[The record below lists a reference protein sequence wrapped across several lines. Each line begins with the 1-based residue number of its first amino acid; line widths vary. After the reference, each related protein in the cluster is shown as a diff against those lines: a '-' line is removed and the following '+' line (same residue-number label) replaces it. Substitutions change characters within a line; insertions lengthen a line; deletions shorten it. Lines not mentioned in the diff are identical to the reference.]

1 MIEPLAILT
10 SVPFGP
16 ALVAGLW
23 LIGFLLGYVGSGLY
37 FVFHSDEGT
46 ASGRAERAPVW
57 IGIVTGVG
65 LVLAAAGML
74 SVS

>member
-10 SVPFGP
+10 SVPFG
-16 ALVAGLW
+16 
-23 LIGFLLGYVGSGLY
+23 YVGSGLY
-37 FVFHSDEGT
+37 FVFHTDEGA
-46 ASGRAERAPVW
+46 ASGRAEHAPVW

-74 SVS
+74 SAS